1 MADGGVTLWCAIWG
15 ARPLFERGERVGT
28 HFCKCAY
35 GGRLVRVNEGECE
48 WGSGD
53 ALLQVRLRGAARSCE
68 RGGRCVG
75 QWGRTFVSAPTWG
88 GSFV

>member
-35 GGRLVRVNEGECE
+35 VGRLVRVNEEEGV

-53 ALLQVRLRGAARSCE
+53 ALL
-68 RGGRCVG
+68 
-75 QWGRTFVSAPTWG
+75 
-88 GSFV
+88 